1 MIGNKKGEGNLKVKE
16 TVKRV
21 LYVLV
26 SIVGVFLLILLL
38 IPAFLQVLS
47 GDSLAQQEKEISKL
61 EKYYLAGNYEKMC
74 EYLTDIDKTG
84 GEYEKYVRLCKLYE
98 NMKVGI
104 GSLEK
109 IEDTEEIEVEY
120 LQECLQ
126 MCMHDLSRIEE
137 IEKLNYP
144 YDEQQGTDYIRKQYE
159 EAIKQYLLLTE
170 DEIATA
176 IMSYM
181 GEDTDYMELAEIAL
195 QRIEERR
202 Y

>member
-16 TVKRV
+16 NVKRV

-170 DEIATA
+170 DEITTA